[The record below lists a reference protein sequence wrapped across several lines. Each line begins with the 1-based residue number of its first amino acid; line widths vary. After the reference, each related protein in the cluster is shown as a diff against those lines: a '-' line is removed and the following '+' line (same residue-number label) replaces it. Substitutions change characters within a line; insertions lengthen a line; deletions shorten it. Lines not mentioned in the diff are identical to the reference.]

1 MAIKQ
6 ERMNQIILK
15 EVTQIIQFE
24 LKDPNVGFVTIRNMA
39 V

>member
-24 LKDPNVGFVTIRNMA
+24 LKDPNVGL
-39 V
+39 